1 MTWARDSSCTELV
14 PYWELDMLTNAESV
28 AVLSHHI
35 WITSSYRLIEK
46 IMDVFGGTRGNTQRR
61 LTFQTHHMMRPV
73 MMATQVTQQ
82 VSGLLLSSSMSLQQ
96 QHRQIRCTVRTS
108 RLRTRPTA
116 PTHARNI
123 SDWGRERERRQ
134 KSGKAFYFEEQVHL
148 NQRCSTSHPQ
158 ISAAAAVWSEAVR
171 LADPAARK
179 LDSTEWKQPTGIK
192 PHSCVK
198 ICAAGPLI
206 SIITADCCKGDRK
219 QSGGWFGVTRS
230 PPPRRESRFLQDCER
245 LRGGKKN
252 RNDLKLWEGSI
263 MWHAGFHS
271 VLWFLSVEKY
281 LKPEGWREETAIRR
295 RRLKNTACGL
305 LHQKSPRMYF
315 IFSHQPLSPHRKEI
329 HSWQRPVCSEA
340 DKYGIKFIYIRLKSC
355 LFSYSLSVLL
365 SKRSLL

>member
-123 SDWGRERERRQ
+123 SDWVRERERGQ

-230 PPPRRESRFLQDCER
+230 PPPRGESRFLQDCER
-245 LRGGKKN
+245 LRGGKKTEMIWSCGRGASCDTLAFTQSCDFWAW
-252 RNDLKLWEGSI
+252 RNI
-263 MWHAGFHS
+263 
-271 VLWFLSVEKY
+271 
-281 LKPEGWREETAIRR
+281 
-295 RRLKNTACGL
+295 
-305 LHQKSPRMYF
+305 
-315 IFSHQPLSPHRKEI
+315 
-329 HSWQRPVCSEA
+329 
-340 DKYGIKFIYIRLKSC
+340 
-355 LFSYSLSVLL
+355 
-365 SKRSLL
+365 

>member
-46 IMDVFGGTRGNTQRR
+46 IIDVFGGTRGNTQRR

-123 SDWGRERERRQ
+123 SDWVRERERRQ

-198 ICAAGPLI
+198 ICAAGHWSALSPLTAAKGTENKAAGGSGWRGAPPPPAENLDFCRTARGSEGEKKQKWSEAVGGEHHVTRWLSLSLVISERGEIFKAWRVKRRNSDTEETTEKHCMWTPSPEIPQNVFYILPPALI
-206 SIITADCCKGDRK
+206 SA
-219 QSGGWFGVTRS
+219 S
-230 PPPRRESRFLQDCER
+230 
-245 LRGGKKN
+245 
-252 RNDLKLWEGSI
+252 
-263 MWHAGFHS
+263 
-271 VLWFLSVEKY
+271 
-281 LKPEGWREETAIRR
+281 
-295 RRLKNTACGL
+295 
-305 LHQKSPRMYF
+305 
-315 IFSHQPLSPHRKEI
+315 
-329 HSWQRPVCSEA
+329 
-340 DKYGIKFIYIRLKSC
+340 
-355 LFSYSLSVLL
+355 
-365 SKRSLL
+365 

>member
-46 IMDVFGGTRGNTQRR
+46 IIDVFGGTRGNTQRR

-123 SDWGRERERRQ
+123 SDWVRERERRQ

-158 ISAAAAVWSEAVR
+158 IAAAAAVWSEAVR

-198 ICAAGPLI
+198 ICAAGHWSALSPL
-206 SIITADCCKGDRK
+206 TAAKGTENK
-219 QSGGWFGVTRS
+219 AVGGSGWRGA

-245 LRGGKKN
+245 LRGGKKTEMIWSCGRGASCDTLAFTQSCDFWAW
-252 RNDLKLWEGSI
+252 RNI
-263 MWHAGFHS
+263 
-271 VLWFLSVEKY
+271 
-281 LKPEGWREETAIRR
+281 
-295 RRLKNTACGL
+295 
-305 LHQKSPRMYF
+305 
-315 IFSHQPLSPHRKEI
+315 
-329 HSWQRPVCSEA
+329 
-340 DKYGIKFIYIRLKSC
+340 
-355 LFSYSLSVLL
+355 
-365 SKRSLL
+365 

>member
-46 IMDVFGGTRGNTQRR
+46 IIDVFGGTRGNTQRR

-123 SDWGRERERRQ
+123 SDWVRERERRQ

-158 ISAAAAVWSEAVR
+158 ISVKKKRGCCCCCVVWSCQAGWPRRPKARQHWVKTTHRHQATLVCEDMCSRAIDQHYHRWLLQRGQKTKRRVVR
-171 LADPAARK
+171 
-179 LDSTEWKQPTGIK
+179 
-192 PHSCVK
+192 
-198 ICAAGPLI
+198 
-206 SIITADCCKGDRK
+206 GDEE
-219 QSGGWFGVTRS
+219 
-230 PPPRRESRFLQDCER
+230 PPP
-245 LRGGKKN
+245 
-252 RNDLKLWEGSI
+252 
-263 MWHAGFHS
+263 
-271 VLWFLSVEKY
+271 
-281 LKPEGWREETAIRR
+281 
-295 RRLKNTACGL
+295 
-305 LHQKSPRMYF
+305 
-315 IFSHQPLSPHRKEI
+315 
-329 HSWQRPVCSEA
+329 QR
-340 DKYGIKFIYIRLKSC
+340 I
-355 LFSYSLSVLL
+355 
-365 SKRSLL
+365 